1 MNPFSPEQINM
12 ICIYAEENRSDVID
26 NLRQMLNYLAYDEYE
41 LRIMAEV
48 IIDKLED
55 MTDEEYAALYP
66 TLYPDYDELEV

>member
-41 LRIMAEV
+41 LRNQGKESDRGQHI
-48 IIDKLED
+48 LHPS
-55 MTDEEYAALYP
+55 YP
-66 TLYPDYDELEV
+66 PTYQ